1 MGSLLRINALPVGQ
15 LEAGARKGAG
25 EEPRGGP
32 RFVAEGEEAEEAFNY
47 NVLLLLLLLLL
58 FGMDLWDLGLTTPA

>member
-32 RFVAEGEEAEEAFNY
+32 RFVAEGEEAEEALNY
-47 NVLLLLLLLLL
+47 NVLLLLLL